1 MEGLIKTTRNYSNL
15 RNLGFKGRQCIH
27 GFRHFSTTSARNI
40 GGLNIQ
46 MVSKT
51 IGHLDQTGS
60 ISKYDLSLCIKE
72 RKEVLEWWNQEL
84 VNQGLE
90 I

>member
-1 MEGLIKTTRNYSNL
+1 
-15 RNLGFKGRQCIH
+15 
-27 GFRHFSTTSARNI
+27 
-40 GGLNIQ
+40 

-60 ISKYDLSLCIKE
+60 ISNYDLSLCIKE

-84 VNQGLE
+84 VNQGLKFKHDLGGE
-90 I
+90 IAPTQTPAKNPSNWSELYKNTFNTMTKLNKGICLP